1 MGVGRKDASKE
12 SQRGRNGGELLFSL
26 SLHPE
31 EQGSEKKWASELGL
45 GCFSSRHFYDNPI
58 QFVGRS
64 AFQYLSKLHTL

>member
-1 MGVGRKDASKE
+1 MDRQDASKK
-12 SQRGRNGGELLFSL
+12 SQQGRNRGELLFSL

-31 EQGSEKKWASELGL
+31 ERESGKKRASELGL